1 MTYEKKTDKI
11 DLEELEVQA
20 EEVSEVSGA
29 WLSISPSEKVCGT
42 FSLY

>member
-20 EEVSEVSGA
+20 EEVSEVSGS
-29 WLSISPSEKVCGT
+29 WLSIPMEKVCGT
-42 FSLY
+42 FSFL